1 MNTIYHLSSAQEL
14 NQDIFDAIKSTFK
27 SKPITIVVEEN
38 EEENFELTPAM
49 ITELDK
55 RLLDSDNNFIS
66 SNDSIQNL
74 KTKFGV

>member
-1 MNTIYHLSSAQEL
+1 
-14 NQDIFDAIKSTFK
+14 
-27 SKPITIVVEEN
+27 
-38 EEENFELTPAM
+38 M

-55 RLLDSDNNFIS
+55 RLLDSDNKSIS